1 MRDTIE
7 RIIADVDH
15 ATKIPLLPDVLI
27 LQEIK
32 NHADEDFRNW
42 LSDRKNSRKLAL
54 RLEACGYV
62 AAPNKDQKDG
72 RWKVGGKSVRLY
84 AKTAFL
90 PRAHP
95 RG

>member
-1 MRDTIE
+1 M
-7 RIIADVDH
+7 
-15 ATKIPLLPDVLI
+15 
-27 LQEIK
+27 QEIK

-84 AKTAFL
+84 AKTSLSYRERILAAEVYV
-90 PRAHP
+90 RAQS
-95 RG
+95 